1 MINFLPGERY
11 VEMTIKRCVLSND
24 GLTLIETLL
33 SLFTIAFMLG
43 FMPMI
48 IKFFNVDDAFY
59 NYDFDM
65 FVFDIVETY
74 NNSQSV
80 YTSQS
85 GTMLN
90 FVMDSGNVS
99 YRMNNSRIIK
109 SVDGMGFITL
119 LYEVERFEISNSEDI
134 TLRVKGDNGIIDET
148 FTFRK

>member
-1 MINFLPGERY
+1 
-11 VEMTIKRCVLSND
+11 MTIKRCVLSND

>member
-1 MINFLPGERY
+1 
-11 VEMTIKRCVLSND
+11 
-24 GLTLIETLL
+24 
-33 SLFTIAFMLG
+33 
-43 FMPMI
+43 MPMI

>member
-1 MINFLPGERY
+1 
-11 VEMTIKRCVLSND
+11 MTIKRCVLRND

-33 SLFTIAFMLG
+33 SLFTVAFMLG

-48 IKFFNVDDAFY
+48 IKFFNVEDAFY

-74 NNSQSV
+74 SVSQSV

-109 SVDGMGFITL
+109 SVDGAGFITL
-119 LYEVERFEISNSEDI
+119 LYDVELFEIINNEDI
-134 TLRVKGDNGIIDET
+134 KLRIKGDNGIIDET

>member
-1 MINFLPGERY
+1 
-11 VEMTIKRCVLSND
+11 MTIKRCVLRND

-33 SLFTIAFMLG
+33 SLFTVAFMLG

-48 IKFFNVDDAFY
+48 IKFFNVEDAFY

-65 FVFDIVETY
+65 FVFDIVEIY
-74 NNSQSV
+74 SVSQSV

-109 SVDGMGFITL
+109 SVDGAGFITL
-119 LYEVERFEISNSEDI
+119 LYDVELFEIINNEDI
-134 TLRVKGDNGIIDET
+134 KLRIKGDNGIIDET

>member
-1 MINFLPGERY
+1 
-11 VEMTIKRCVLSND
+11 MTIKRCVLRND

-33 SLFTIAFMLG
+33 SLFTVAFMLG

-48 IKFFNVDDAFY
+48 IKFFNVEDAFY

-74 NNSQSV
+74 SVSQSV

-99 YRMNNSRIIK
+99 YRLNNSRIIK
-109 SVDGMGFITL
+109 SVDGAGFITL
-119 LYEVERFEISNSEDI
+119 LYDVELFEIINNEDI
-134 TLRVKGDNGIIDET
+134 KLRIKGDNGIIDET